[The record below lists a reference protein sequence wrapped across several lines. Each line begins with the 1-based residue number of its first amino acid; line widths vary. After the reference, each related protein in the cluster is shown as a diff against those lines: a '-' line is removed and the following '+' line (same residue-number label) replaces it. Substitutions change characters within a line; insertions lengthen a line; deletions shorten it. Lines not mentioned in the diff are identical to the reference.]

1 MKNIIC
7 LESEFIS
14 DVKEK
19 HYQFICFGTGVLAKE
34 LMQHACV
41 KESMVMFADNDS
53 QKHGKNFAVNGKTY
67 PVISPACIPSYIFAD
82 SAIIIASSHFKT
94 IIEQLEEIIGLSDIP
109 CYNYTLIRI
118 NASADSDEFFERRLV
133 NEAVNEYSSILTERG
148 IVDESVKQ
156 KLLNEKAAFMRSR
169 LPGGNHPVVIPRIM
183 IMPSTKC
190 NLRCKGCSSL
200 FPYFTK
206 PSDIS
211 IEQLKSDL
219 SVFFGAIDECVR
231 LTIGGEPF
239 LYPHLSELL
248 QFLFEIQNLYGIMMF
263 TNSTIMPKEEL
274 LPLLQ
279 NEKIFFHISDYGHI
293 EKMSRLAALFE
304 SKGIAFDVL
313 SGQDWTDMG
322 GTELRNKDAK
332 TLRYQYLNCD
342 QGRLIKAI
350 FDGNVYICA
359 RSARMHALGV
369 YSCEND
375 RITLGASDSKEEIRA
390 KLQKLYYAESADAC
404 AYCDLGS
411 FPSKIIPAGVQM
423 NGNFKQSEWTLV
435 RRSEYNRLK
444 KSEELQ

>member
-7 LESEFIS
+7 SESEFLS
-14 DVKEK
+14 EVKEK
-19 HYQFICFGTGVLAKE
+19 RYRLICFGTGVLSKE
-34 LMQHACV
+34 LLQQSELAEAIV
-41 KESMVMFADNDS
+41 AFADNDS
-53 QKHGKNFAVNGKTY
+53 EKQNRHFIGNGKTY
-67 PVISPACIPSYIFAD
+67 PIISPADIPSYILVD
-82 SAIIIASSHFKT
+82 SAIIVASSHFKAIT
-94 IIEQLEEIIGLSDIP
+94 KQLEQISALSDIS

-133 NEAVNEYSSILTERG
+133 NEALNEYRSILTERRTE
-148 IVDESVKQ
+148 ESIKQ
-156 KLLNEKAAFMRSR
+156 KLLNEKASFMRSR
-169 LPGGNHPVVIPRIM
+169 LPDGTHPVVIPRIM

-219 SVFFGAIDECVR
+219 SVFFGAIDECIR

-239 LYPHLSELL
+239 LYPHLKELL
-248 QFLFEIQNLYGIMMF
+248 EFLFEIPNLSGIMMF
-263 TNSTIMPKEEL
+263 TNSTIMPKEEV

-313 SGQDWTDMG
+313 SEQTWTDMG
-322 GTELRNKDAK
+322 GTEFRNKDAE

-342 QGRLIKAI
+342 QGRVIKAI
-350 FDGNVYICA
+350 FDGKLYICA
-359 RSARMHALGV
+359 RSARMHALGT
-369 YSCEND
+369 YSSAND
-375 RITLGASDSKEEIRA
+375 RITLAKSDSKEELRA
-390 KLQKLYYAESADAC
+390 KLHRLYYSECADAC
-404 AYCDLGS
+404 NYCDLGS
-411 FPSKIIPAGVQM
+411 FPSKIIPAGVQI

-444 KSEELQ
+444 KSEGLE